1 VLDRLA
7 HAEDVQNG
15 DDAASRVAERVMR
28 EVRKEFEAVLE
39 AREVEHRRQMVNKEK
54 RHAEEKQ
61 HLRDQLHDALAEA
74 KRADEEATTL
84 ANSDLATT
92 EQVVRALRA
101 EMADLLAGAD
111 ATQAMLTQACRERDK
126 ANAENERLRECN
138 DAMREP
144 MRKLREALDMP
155 AQGEGYVID
164 FAIRDLARLNT
175 HVADLHRRFNTL
187 GEERD
192 EALRLLATRVEAK
205 RLDEAQE
212 ESKRLREAC
221 TLALNVMEQKNRVN
235 VPPFA
240 KFITVEFAPEDV
252 AALRAALEKK
262 P

>member
-1 VLDRLA
+1 MTTTPRCVLCGRP
-7 HAEDVQNG
+7 EDEATPSFSWYLSSVG
-15 DDAASRVAERVMR
+15 ASRCPECGGAQGVD
-28 EVRKEFEAVLE
+28 
-39 AREVEHRRQMVNKEK
+39 VEG
-54 RHAEEKQ
+54 
-61 HLRDQLHDALAEA
+61 LR
-74 KRADEEATTL
+74 
-84 ANSDLATT
+84 
-92 EQVVRALRA
+92 
-101 EMADLLAGAD
+101 
-111 ATQAMLTQACRERDK
+111 
-126 ANAENERLRECN
+126 AENERLRECN

-144 MRKLREALDMP
+144 MRKLREALDMS

-212 ESKRLREAC
+212 EIKRLREAC

-240 KFITVEFAPEDV
+240 KFITVEFAPEDIAV
-252 AALRAALEKK
+252 LREALEKK